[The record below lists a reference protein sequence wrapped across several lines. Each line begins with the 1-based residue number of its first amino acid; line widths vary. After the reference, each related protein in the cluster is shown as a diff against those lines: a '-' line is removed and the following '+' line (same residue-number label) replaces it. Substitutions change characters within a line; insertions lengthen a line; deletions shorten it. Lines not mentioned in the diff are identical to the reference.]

1 MKQITIKY
9 GIIGGVIVA
18 TFMMLTMPLMTAN
31 PTDDYDL
38 AEILG
43 YVSILLSLSTIF
55 IAIKTFRDKFNEGKV
70 KFGKALLIG
79 IYITL
84 IAGAIYSLTFLIY
97 FNFIDN
103 SFIEHY
109 TNNQLEVINK
119 MDITEVAKTEKITE
133 MKSQMETYTN
143 PLVMFLV
150 SLFVEYFPV
159 GLLVSLIAAAILKK
173 K

>member
-1 MKQITIKY
+1 MKKITIKY
-9 GIIGGVIVA
+9 GIIAGIIVA
-18 TFMMLTMPLMTAN
+18 TFMLLSMPLMTEN
-31 PTDDYDL
+31 PTENYDL

-43 YVSILLSLSTIF
+43 YVSILLSLSTVF

-70 KFGKALLIG
+70 KFGKAFLIG

-103 SFIEHY
+103 SFVEHY

-119 MDITEVAKTEKITE
+119 MEVTEAVKTEKIAE
-133 MKSQMETYTN
+133 MKHQMELYTN

-159 GLLVSLIAAAILKK
+159 GLLVSLVAAAILKK